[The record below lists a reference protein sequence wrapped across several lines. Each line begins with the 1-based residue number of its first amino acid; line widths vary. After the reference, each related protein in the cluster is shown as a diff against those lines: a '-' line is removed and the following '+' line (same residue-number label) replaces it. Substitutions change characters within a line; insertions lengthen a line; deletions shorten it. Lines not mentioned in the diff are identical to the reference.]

1 MIGLQ
6 YGEEIMT
13 TC

>member
-1 MIGLQ
+1 MIELP

-13 TC
+13 S